1 MDISDILFSFLPGLV
16 GFAAFLYLVTPILI
30 KFSNVVQG
38 APKLERMDPAHWP
51 PAVANE
57 MRRHEHDLY
66 NMGFE
71 ISERFSMTG
80 ATTNVANLLTMFIDR
95 KSGDKAMLT
104 AMWGQVNGV
113 WKLNTIYLE
122 FSTRFRDGRC
132 FDTMNSQVPLGTFVR
147 GAQDVKT
154 QVPQVKEARELYR
167 VHRYVMRKHGATGG
181 AAEKVTYP
189 PGGAENYLRR
199 VWRESHDEQV
209 GFGRFNYN
217 KAKDVYTPTWKGAY
231 LMTWRLLWPISRIVR
246 ARMNRNATALLAE
259 MRQSAGE
266 TGETAL
272 AGNPVS

>member
-1 MDISDILFSFLPGLV
+1 MDISEILLTFLPGLLGV
-16 GFAAFLYLVTPILI
+16 FAFLYLITPIII
-30 KFSNVVQG
+30 KFSNVVKG
-38 APKLERMDPAHWP
+38 SPTLERMDPAHWP
-51 PAVANE
+51 PAVADA

-104 AMWGQVNGV
+104 AMWALNNGV
-113 WKLNTIYLE
+113 WKLTTIYLE

-147 GAQDVKT
+147 GAHDVKT
-154 QVPQVKEARELYR
+154 QVPQIKDARELYR
-167 VHRYVMRKHGATGG
+167 VHLYVMRKHGASGG
-181 AAEKVTYP
+181 AAEKVAYP

-199 VWRESHDEQV
+199 IWRESHDEQV
-209 GFGRFNYN
+209 AFGRFNYN
-217 KAKDVYTPTWKGAY
+217 ADKDVFTPTWKGAY
-231 LMTWRLLWPISRIVR
+231 LMTWRMLWPNSRIIR
-246 ARMNRNATALLAE
+246 AKMNRNAQEVVAQ

-266 TGETAL
+266 TGQSAL